1 MLVSAFTNRFFL
13 MVTSRHDPVSNHPL
27 QSPQSRMP
35 VPDVWSNRLFS
46 TITLRGVENKA
57 PRARLFLTILSANV
71 TCGVHVR
78 FSMPKVPRS
87 GPTESGNTC
96 RSLITN
102 SFAPGNESER
112 YGAIDSTIFRL
123 SAISMVCAE
132 RICTVS
138 PGSPHRNPYVCGC
151 IYLATTVT
159 ESTFCSIFRYVPC
172 TLMASSIIPSYNPSV
187 ELIRPL
193 HPEKWVASA

>member
-1 MLVSAFTNRFFL
+1 
-13 MVTSRHDPVSNHPL
+13 
-27 QSPQSRMP
+27 MP
-35 VPDVWSNRLFS
+35 EPDVWSNRLFS
-46 TITLRGVENKA
+46 TITLRGVEKTK
-57 PRARLFLTILSANV
+57 RHEARLFLTILSANV

-123 SAISMVCAE
+123 SAISIGLRRKNLHGVA
-132 RICTVS
+132 RLS
-138 PGSPHRNPYVCGC
+138 PPDPYVCGC
-151 IYLATTVT
+151 IYLAA
-159 ESTFCSIFRYVPC
+159 P
-172 TLMASSIIPSYNPSV
+172 PSPNLPSA
-187 ELIRPL
+187 LFSDMCRA
-193 HPEKWVASA
+193 H